1 MKKVYII
8 GGGISG
14 LIAALVLEKHQIYPI
29 IIEKSDRVGGRVKTD
44 LVDNFQLD
52 HGFQVLLSS
61 YPAAKKYLNYESL
74 NLQKLET
81 GACIFKNGKQYYFG
95 DPLRN
100 PTLFFPTLFSKI
112 GTLNDKIKIAR
123 LNFRLQKKT
132 FESIFKEKE
141 ISTINYLKNCGFSQ
155 KVIDNFFKP
164 FFNGIFL
171 ETDLVTSSRMFE
183 FVFKMFGK
191 GLAVIPKKGMQE
203 IANQLK
209 NNLKKTTIQLNT
221 KVISIKNKEI
231 HLSDGEVLQSDYTI
245 LATEANQII
254 GNLNNQKTYWKS
266 CQNLYFST
274 PKRLYKKAFIG
285 LIPNKNCLIN
295 NIFYPTSIPTN
306 FKGENE
312 LISVTVI
319 KKHKYSDEDLILKVK
334 EELEKFCTIKDLTFL
349 KIFHIKKALPILN
362 NLQYELTP
370 SETKLKEGMY
380 LAGDILLNGSLNA
393 AMISGER
400 AALAVINAMNNT

>member
-1 MKKVYII
+1 
-8 GGGISG
+8 
-14 LIAALVLEKHQIYPI
+14 
-29 IIEKSDRVGGRVKTD
+29 
-44 LVDNFQLD
+44 
-52 HGFQVLLSS
+52 
-61 YPAAKKYLNYESL
+61 
-74 NLQKLET
+74 
-81 GACIFKNGKQYYFG
+81 
-95 DPLRN
+95 
-100 PTLFFPTLFSKI
+100 
-112 GTLNDKIKIAR
+112 
-123 LNFRLQKKT
+123 
-132 FESIFKEKE
+132 
-141 ISTINYLKNCGFSQ
+141 
-155 KVIDNFFKP
+155 
-164 FFNGIFL
+164 
-171 ETDLVTSSRMFE
+171 
-183 FVFKMFGK
+183 
-191 GLAVIPKKGMQE
+191 MQE

-231 HLSDGEVLQSDYTI
+231 HLSNGEVLQFDYTI
-245 LATEANQII
+245 LALEANQII

-285 LIPNKNCLIN
+285 LIPNKDCLIN
-295 NIFYPTSIPTN
+295 NIFYPTSIPTII
-306 FKGENE
+306 KGDNE

-370 SETKLKEGMY
+370 SETKLKEGIY

-400 AALAVINAMNNT
+400 AALAVINDMNNN

>member
-1 MKKVYII
+1 M
-8 GGGISG
+8 
-14 LIAALVLEKHQIYPI
+14 
-29 IIEKSDRVGGRVKTD
+29 
-44 LVDNFQLD
+44 
-52 HGFQVLLSS
+52 
-61 YPAAKKYLNYESL
+61 
-74 NLQKLET
+74 
-81 GACIFKNGKQYYFG
+81 
-95 DPLRN
+95 
-100 PTLFFPTLFSKI
+100 
-112 GTLNDKIKIAR
+112 
-123 LNFRLQKKT
+123 
-132 FESIFKEKE
+132 
-141 ISTINYLKNCGFSQ
+141 KNCGFSQ

-349 KIFHIKKALPILN
+349 KFFILKKP
-362 NLQYELTP
+362 YP
-370 SETKLKEGMY
+370 Y
-380 LAGDILLNGSLNA
+380 
-393 AMISGER
+393 
-400 AALAVINAMNNT
+400 

>member
-1 MKKVYII
+1 M
-8 GGGISG
+8 
-14 LIAALVLEKHQIYPI
+14 
-29 IIEKSDRVGGRVKTD
+29 
-44 LVDNFQLD
+44 
-52 HGFQVLLSS
+52 
-61 YPAAKKYLNYESL
+61 
-74 NLQKLET
+74 ET